1 MVRALA
7 GDSTITSRVFPP
19 PGLAAAPEVL
29 AGTLFLPH
37 IWWPYPAPRPATLPP
52 TAHIPFF
59 SVMSLTRRPG
69 TDVPGPGTTGLGHR
83 SPDRGRIAHNVPMAE
98 FSYLVVYLPRETT
111 RDAVRQILTDHAEY
125 GRWEL
130 ARLRLNPDGSR
141 KATLRRPIIR
151 AVRTVLPD
159 RVALIPRDLG
169 PGR

>member
-1 MVRALA
+1 
-7 GDSTITSRVFPP
+7 
-19 PGLAAAPEVL
+19 
-29 AGTLFLPH
+29 
-37 IWWPYPAPRPATLPP
+37 
-52 TAHIPFF
+52 
-59 SVMSLTRRPG
+59 
-69 TDVPGPGTTGLGHR
+69 
-83 SPDRGRIAHNVPMAE
+83 MAE

-111 RDAVRQILTDHAEY
+111 RDAVRQILTDRAEY